1 MISENDLL
9 LIGLAVALVPNEQKK
24 LKRKR
29 SKWVKLWKLN
39 REKLSHVHL
48 INELRLEPDDYRN
61 YLRMDESVYTEL
73 LELVS
78 PLLKKED
85 TIMRTAIT
93 PHERLS
99 TTLRYLATGRNYED
113 LKFTT
118 RISAQALGKIIP
130 ETCRAIIV
138 VLKNKYCK
146 VSKHFLF
153 KIYKNRKNKIPK
165 SEAEWIPNCLGA
177 VDGKHIRIR
186 PPSGSGAYY
195 YNYKQFH
202 SIVLMGIANS
212 NYEFIMFDVGTNG
225 RVSDGGV
232 INNTCFYKAL
242 VEGQLKIPAVNEHNN
257 LPYVFIGDEAF
268 ALRKDFLK
276 PYNERELNPERSN
289 YNKRLS
295 RARRIIENVFGILAN
310 RFRIYHTEIGISVES
325 IETVVMATCV
335 LHNYLR
341 KKNPNR
347 YMEISADEE
356 DKARDVLP
364 SLQRGFGSRRFPEDA
379 KQVRELFLQYFKN
392 K

>member
-146 VSKHFLF
+146 QF
-153 KIYKNRKNKIPK
+153 PK
-165 SEAEWIPNCLGA
+165 SEAEWIQIGSDFNERWQFPNCLGA

-242 VEGQLKIPAVNEHNN
+242 VEGQLKIPAVNERNN

-341 KKNPNR
+341 KKK
-347 YMEISADEE
+347 S
-356 DKARDVLP
+356 K
-364 SLQRGFGSRRFPEDA
+364 SLYGNICRRRG
-379 KQVRELFLQYFKN
+379 
-392 K
+392 

>member
-146 VSKHFLF
+146 F
-153 KIYKNRKNKIPK
+153 PK
-165 SEAEWIPNCLGA
+165 SEAEWIHIGSDFNERWQFPNSLGA

-242 VEGQLKIPAVNEHNN
+242 VEGRLKIPAVNE
-257 LPYVFIGDEAF
+257 
-268 ALRKDFLK
+268 
-276 PYNERELNPERSN
+276 
-289 YNKRLS
+289 LS
-295 RARRIIENVFGILAN
+295 LLEKIF
-310 RFRIYHTEIGISVES
+310 
-325 IETVVMATCV
+325 
-335 LHNYLR
+335 
-341 KKNPNR
+341 
-347 YMEISADEE
+347 
-356 DKARDVLP
+356 
-364 SLQRGFGSRRFPEDA
+364 
-379 KQVRELFLQYFKN
+379 
-392 K
+392 

>member
-1 MISENDLL
+1 MHEFSIYLDFFRFLL
-9 LIGLAVALVPNEQKK
+9 Q
-24 LKRKR
+24 
-29 SKWVKLWKLN
+29 
-39 REKLSHVHL
+39 
-48 INELRLEPDDYRN
+48 
-61 YLRMDESVYTEL
+61 
-73 LELVS
+73 
-78 PLLKKED
+78 
-85 TIMRTAIT
+85 
-93 PHERLS
+93 
-99 TTLRYLATGRNYED
+99 
-113 LKFTT
+113 F
-118 RISAQALGKIIP
+118 
-130 ETCRAIIV
+130 
-138 VLKNKYCK
+138 
-146 VSKHFLF
+146 
-153 KIYKNRKNKIPK
+153 PK
-165 SEAEWIPNCLGA
+165 SEAEWIQIGSDFNERWKFPNYLGA
-177 VDGKHIRIR
+177 DDGKHIRIR
-186 PPSGSGAYY
+186 PRSGSGAYY

-232 INNTCFYKAL
+232 INNTCFYK
-242 VEGQLKIPAVNEHNN
+242 
-257 LPYVFIGDEAF
+257 
-268 ALRKDFLK
+268 
-276 PYNERELNPERSN
+276 ELNPERSN

-295 RARRIIENVFGILAN
+295 RARRIIENVFGILDN

-392 K
+392 N

>member
-1 MISENDLL
+1 
-9 LIGLAVALVPNEQKK
+9 
-24 LKRKR
+24 
-29 SKWVKLWKLN
+29 
-39 REKLSHVHL
+39 
-48 INELRLEPDDYRN
+48 
-61 YLRMDESVYTEL
+61 
-73 LELVS
+73 
-78 PLLKKED
+78 
-85 TIMRTAIT
+85 
-93 PHERLS
+93 
-99 TTLRYLATGRNYED
+99 
-113 LKFTT
+113 
-118 RISAQALGKIIP
+118 
-130 ETCRAIIV
+130 
-138 VLKNKYCK
+138 
-146 VSKHFLF
+146 
-153 KIYKNRKNKIPK
+153 
-165 SEAEWIPNCLGA
+165 
-177 VDGKHIRIR
+177 
-186 PPSGSGAYY
+186 
-195 YNYKQFH
+195 
-202 SIVLMGIANS
+202 MGIANS

-242 VEGQLKIPAVNEHNN
+242 VEGQLKIPAVNERNN

-310 RFRIYHTEIGISVES
+310 RFLES

-379 KQVRELFLQYFKN
+379 KQVRELFLRYFKN
-392 K
+392 N